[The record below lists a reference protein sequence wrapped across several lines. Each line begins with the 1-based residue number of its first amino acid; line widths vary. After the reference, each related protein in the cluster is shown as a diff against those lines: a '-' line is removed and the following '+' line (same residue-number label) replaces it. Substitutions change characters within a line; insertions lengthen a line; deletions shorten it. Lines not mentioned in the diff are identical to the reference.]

1 MYFSNI
7 ISGSGI
13 SSVIAGAV
21 LWCLTAVF
29 CGEVKS
35 QSFEKCE
42 KQLSALLPEFNRS
55 FEDNNPGILKQSRY
69 LKKLNVLRRTYS
81 GYHASSYL
89 AEDSVARVHNE
100 AILLALSG
108 LHHKALQQ
116 IGSVNGGTE
125 QELVAYHR
133 GLIQLLA
140 GDFAGAVRDLKIAGQ
155 PNAALNARVALGRLL
170 PEKGTAAFAGNAFSS
185 PDPDGKLSY
194 NKGVLLLRSGDTHG
208 AITSFTA
215 AIARSDRPAYRMARG
230 DALMAAGKP
239 DEARTD
245 FKMLA
250 RKHPKAMVSLGNTL
264 VRQEEFSQARQSFST
279 YLKTKDR
286 SCRNEAILG
295 LANAFYG
302 EKEYGE
308 AKKYYEMLASYR
320 PLAAAGQQGIANV
333 ALAERRYGKAKV
345 IFDGLISRDPAGSGH
360 AYLGRAVARYGL
372 GDYEG
377 ALSDF
382 SKADTLIDVSRKEMA
397 DVLVCRGYSNYFLG
411 HIDAAAA
418 DFGNAARL
426 DAGRYEALAGMGKI
440 EIDRRRYAEAGK
452 LLNAALGYE
461 KNYDR
466 LWTNYGNLLMHFGM
480 YEKAFDVFNTAV
492 KLNPVSLN
500 AQNGRGVTMLEQD
513 MLEAARSLFDSL
525 VRTNRGRPFLLNNR
539 GIVNAYIGNRFSQYG
554 DNKSADRSY
563 TLAGKDFNL
572 ALEAAPAKKFYHV
585 NEGNVFRYWQ
595 QYEDA
600 RVSYQS
606 YQDKSALNNTAVM
619 YAGLERLK
627 DARYYM
633 GVALQL
639 DSTHRAFRYNMNMLV
654 RDGGRAKE
662 MARFVASAKDNGPYS
677 EISLKYS
684 LDGYVTLYLYDYEY
698 ENMLFPGRHH
708 LQAPLKEITEDYL
721 IPEFDFR
728 LLPYTDKKAEVS
740 RKKTVRSPRVKLK
753 GRARSGTKC
762 PVLF

>member
-1 MYFSNI
+1 M
-7 ISGSGI
+7 
-13 SSVIAGAV
+13 SSAVAGAV
-21 LWCLTAVF
+21 LLWLTAVF
-29 CGEVKS
+29 SGEAKS

-42 KQLSALLPEFNRS
+42 KQLSAVLPEFNRA
-55 FEDNNPGILKQSRY
+55 FGENDPAILKQGRY
-69 LKKLNVLRRTYS
+69 LKKLNALRRAYA

-89 AEDSVARVHNE
+89 AEDSVARIHNE
-100 AILLALSG
+100 AVLLALSG
-108 LHHKALQQ
+108 LHYKALQQ
-116 IGSVNGGTE
+116 ITSVNGGAE
-125 QELVAYHR
+125 RGLVAYHR
-133 GLIQLLA
+133 GLIYLLA
-140 GDFAGAVRDLKIAGQ
+140 GDFAGAARELGNTGQ
-155 PNAALNARVALGRLL
+155 PNAALNAMVASGRL
-170 PEKGTAAFAGNAFSS
+170 AGQSGMTGFPGNTSGL

-194 NKGVLLLRSGDTHG
+194 NRGVLLSRAGDKQG
-208 AITSFTA
+208 AVTSFTA
-215 AIARSDRPAYRMARG
+215 AIVQNDQPAYRMARG
-230 DALMAAGKP
+230 DALAAAGKP
-239 DEARTD
+239 DAARTD

-250 RKHPKAMVSLGNTL
+250 GKHPKAMVRLGHTL
-264 VRQEEFSQARQSFST
+264 VRLGAFAQARQAFRA
-279 YLKTKDR
+279 YLKTKDN
-286 SCRNEAILG
+286 SFRNEAFLG

-302 EKEYGE
+302 EE
-308 AKKYYEMLASYR
+308 AYAEARKYYEMLASYK
-320 PLAAAGQQGIANV
+320 PLAAAGQQGIGNV
-333 ALAERRYGKAKV
+333 ALAERRYGKAKA

-372 GDYEG
+372 GDYHG
-377 ALSDF
+377 ALADF
-382 SKADTLIDVSRKEMA
+382 SQADTLIDVSRKEMA
-397 DVLVCRGYSNYFLG
+397 DILVCRGYSNYFVG
-411 HIDAAAA
+411 RIDAAAA
-418 DFGNAARL
+418 DFGQAAEL
-426 DAGRYEALAGMGKI
+426 DAGRYEALAGLGKI

-452 LLNAALGYE
+452 FLNAALSYE
-461 KNYDR
+461 KTYDR

-480 YEKAFDVFNTAV
+480 YEKAFAVFATAV

-500 AQNGRGVTMLEQD
+500 AQNGRGITLLEQD
-513 MLEAARSLFDSL
+513 MLEEARSLFDSL
-525 VRTNRGRPFLLNNR
+525 VRTNRGQPFLLNNR

-554 DNKSADRSY
+554 EQKSADRSY
-563 TLAGKDFNL
+563 KLAERDFNL
-572 ALEAAPAKKFYHV
+572 ALETSPAKKFYHV
-585 NEGNVFRYWQ
+585 NKGNVFRYWE

-600 RVSYQS
+600 RTSYQS

-639 DSTHRAFRYNMNMLV
+639 DSTHRAFRYNMNMLA

-662 MARFVASAKDNGPYS
+662 MSRFVASARDSGPYS

-708 LQAPLKEITEDYL
+708 LPAPLKEIAEDYL

-728 LLPYTDKKAEVS
+728 LLPYAEKKADVS
-740 RKKTVRSPRVKLK
+740 RKKAVRSPRIKLK